1 MGLHGDGFKVA
12 LGTGR
17 ATLME
22 HLNGERQ
29 DGKVTADCDRTCRE
43 PKYPVRARLPRLR
56 AVEYC
61 I

>member
-17 ATLME
+17 AALAE
-22 HLNGERQ
+22 HLAEERQ
-29 DGKVTADCDRTCRE
+29 DDKATTDCDRTCRE
-43 PKYPVRARLPRLR
+43 SKYPVRARLPRLR